1 MTEGNDCAHV
11 AASAGDPQRQG
22 LRGVP
27 EDRLPLAASAYLPD
41 LWPRRLL
48 RPSRRTGTPPSTST
62 PPATRS
68 SRATIRRRAGAGA
81 IDEVFLDLGEDT
93 TPQVVRIRAYV
104 GVGLRRP
111 ARAPAPGP
119 PGPRPRALGGDGG
132 GDDACPPRPSSH
144 RRFAIERHDGR
155 SPNNTTVAATST
167 TRSPFW
173 VIVEELV
180 RYPRPRAG
188 RSSETR
194 FERRRKRTPGNAFR
208 DHRVV
213 EPDARAAGLSTSST
227 ATGQRSPIWVMAG
240 YGRGCEASSA
250 NGRARQR
257 RGRGIGSSSLA
268 ERLLFRRTRGRRALK
283 AAPPSCRVNLLRQ
296 TTTGKAVCGIRARIL
311 QGGANPAPSDLI
323 DDFTCPGVS
332 SQHREFRFRSW
343 LCRATSVRRR

>member
-1 MTEGNDCAHV
+1 M
-11 AASAGDPQRQG
+11 
-22 LRGVP
+22 
-27 EDRLPLAASAYLPD
+27 
-41 LWPRRLL
+41 
-48 RPSRRTGTPPSTST
+48 
-62 PPATRS
+62 
-68 SRATIRRRAGAGA
+68 
-81 IDEVFLDLGEDT
+81 DEIFLDLGDDT

-194 FERRRKRTPGNAFR
+194 FERRRKRNSGKRLPAIIASLNPTLAR
-208 DHRVV
+208 RVWV
-213 EPDARAAGLSTSST
+213 LPST
-227 ATGQRSPIWVMAG
+227 ATGRRSPELVDGWIRTTLRSILRKRQGPAEDVAAASDHHRWPN
-240 YGRGCEASSA
+240 ASS
-250 NGRARQR
+250 
-257 RGRGIGSSSLA
+257 SA
-268 ERLLFRRTRGRRALK
+268 E
-283 AAPPSCRVNLLRQ
+283 PRV
-296 TTTGKAVCGIRARIL
+296 AE
-311 QGGANPAPSDLI
+311 P
-323 DDFTCPGVS
+323 
-332 SQHREFRFRSW
+332 
-343 LCRATSVRRR
+343 